1 VLLGDFRA
9 CDAFDVRE
17 RLGDISVPTLVIGG
31 TEDRLTPPKFS
42 EYLREHIPNTQLL
55 LVEEAGHMVML
66 EQPAVVTEAIADFLA
81 TLQASRIRQ

>member
-1 VLLGDFRA
+1 MLGDFRA

-31 TEDRLTPPKFS
+31 KDDRLTPPKFS
-42 EYLREHIPNTQLL
+42 EYLREHIPNARLL